1 MPRSI
6 RFNPLRPPTAA
17 KRNGFRIWFFLILLM
32 EYGIG
37 KKQLLTTRTFGSEEA
52 AAVFTTL
59 TRWQMLA
66 HVLFDL
72 FALYLLNSLHP
83 MWGVRK
89 PPRAIAP
96 QLVVAPEHPVVA
108 RHSLKLLLRGALLA
122 TNLSSFEG
130 YNLKQTMLMVLTP
143 TIFAI
148 AFVRMSYGSQLRL
161 ALVNACFVRVVATQV
176 FHAYSNPGQENM
188 LKVFLQD
195 AGGLAVVDEV
205 ADQLVWLGIP
215 AAIMVPFVSS
225 RILWGTYTVG

>member
-37 KKQLLTTRTFGSEEA
+37 KKQLLTTSTFGSEEA

-72 FALYLLNSLHP
+72 LALYLLNSLHP
-83 MWGVRK
+83 TWGVRK

-122 TNLSSFEG
+122 TNLSSFE
-130 YNLKQTMLMVLTP
+130 
-143 TIFAI
+143 
-148 AFVRMSYGSQLRL
+148 
-161 ALVNACFVRVVATQV
+161 
-176 FHAYSNPGQENM
+176 
-188 LKVFLQD
+188 
-195 AGGLAVVDEV
+195 
-205 ADQLVWLGIP
+205 
-215 AAIMVPFVSS
+215 
-225 RILWGTYTVG
+225 